1 MSAAFATKE
10 ALMRKFE
17 MNRLICLGQAKSLT
31 LGAPI
36 VGEPEEES
44 LFYQE

>member
-1 MSAAFATKE
+1 MLKFA
-10 ALMRKFE
+10 
-17 MNRLICLGQAKSLT
+17 MNRLICVGQARSLT

-36 VGEPEEES
+36 VGEPEEDS